1 MKNLIITGVFT
12 LSMFVI
18 SCKGQTEK
26 KQTAAAVTGNDVEVY
41 YFHNTVR
48 CTTCLTIEA
57 EARKNIEMLY
67 PEMYKEGKISF
78 TSLNLEEA
86 TGRTMGEKFGVSG
99 QTLLI
104 ISGNQKINITTD
116 GFLYA
121 VAKPDK
127 FREVIKGNVDPL
139 IKE

>member
-1 MKNLIITGVFT
+1 MKNLIITGFLA
-12 LSMFVI
+12 LSLFVI
-18 SCKGQTEK
+18 SCNGQPEK
-26 KQTAAAVTGNDVEVY
+26 KQTAVAVSGNDVDVY
-41 YFHNTVR
+41 YFHNTIR

-67 PEMYKEGKISF
+67 PDMYKEGKISF

-86 TGRTMGEKFGVSG
+86 TGRALGEKLGVSG

-104 ISGNQKINITTD
+104 VSGNQKINITTD

-127 FREVIKGNVDPL
+127 FREVIKGKVDPL
-139 IKE
+139 IKQ

>member
-1 MKNLIITGVFT
+1 MKNLIITGFLT
-12 LSMFVI
+12 LSLFVI
-18 SCKGQTEK
+18 SCNGQPEK
-26 KQTAAAVTGNDVEVY
+26 KQTVAAVSGNDVEVY
-41 YFHNTVR
+41 YFHNTIR

-67 PEMYKEGKISF
+67 PDMYKEGKISF

-86 TGRTMGEKFGVSG
+86 TGKAMGEKLGVRG

-104 ISGNQKINITTD
+104 VSGNQKINITTD

-127 FREVIKGNVDPL
+127 FREVIKGKVDPL

>member
-1 MKNLIITGVFT
+1 MKNLIITGVLA
-12 LSMFVI
+12 LSLLVI
-18 SCKGQTEK
+18 SCNGKPEK
-26 KQTAAAVTGNDVEVY
+26 KQPVAAVSGNDVEVY
-41 YFHNTVR
+41 YFHNTIR

-57 EARKNIEMLY
+57 EARKNIELLY

-86 TGRTMGEKFGVSG
+86 TGKTMSEKLGVSG

-104 ISGNQKINITTD
+104 VSANQKINITTD

-121 VAKPDK
+121 VVKPDK
-127 FREVIKGNVDPL
+127 FREVIKGKIDPL

>member
-1 MKNLIITGVFT
+1 MKNLLITGFFSLLLFGT
-12 LSMFVI
+12 
-18 SCKGQTEK
+18 SCSGQPEQ
-26 KQTAAAVTGNDVEVY
+26 KQKIAAVSVKDVEVY
-41 YFHNTVR
+41 YFHNTIR
-48 CTTCLTIEA
+48 CATCLTIES

-67 PEMYKEGKISF
+67 PDLYKEGKISF

-86 TGRTMGEKFGVSG
+86 TGRTMGEKLGVSG

-104 ISGNQKINITTD
+104 VSGDQKINITTD

-127 FREVIKGNVDPL
+127 FKEVIKGKVDPL